1 VSGTVPTRDSLWED
15 NTHRRS
21 IALALQQKWGSVIHY
36 SRFPVWQTPY
46 EDALAEFDS
55 RKLTERVNTAQLA
68 IVRRLQTIAAQPGS
82 YIELQAMEA
91 ALTDLL
97 ILIII
102 GEDLKVSPKGN
113 HACLNKIPD

>member
-1 VSGTVPTRDSLWED
+1 VSGTVPTRDCQWED

-36 SRFPVWQTPY
+36 TRFPVWQTPY

-55 RKLTERVNTAQLA
+55 RKLTERVNRAQSA
-68 IVRRLQTIAAQPGS
+68 ILQRLQIIAAQPGS
-82 YIELQAMEA
+82 YIELQAMEE

-97 ILIII
+97 ILIT
-102 GEDLKVSPKGN
+102 GEDLKVSPIGN
-113 HACLNKIPD
+113 LACLNKVPA